1 MLSKASMQRQLVAR
15 DQELQ
20 AEYRLACQGKSKTA
34 EDITASSAAQIRH
47 KCVRD
52 RAMIA
57 LVLEVLSQSNAVVH
71 TTAAIQGFEYL
82 VNPTLRHRQKRATT
96 PIDNK
101 DRLDL

>member
-1 MLSKASMQRQLVAR
+1 MLSKQSMQYQLMAR

-57 LVLEVLSQSNAVVH
+57 LVLEILGQSNVVVH
-71 TTAAIQGFEYL
+71 STAAIQGFEYL
-82 VNPTLRHRQKRATT
+82 VNPTLRHRHKKATT
-96 PIDNK
+96 TIDNK